1 MISENTMPVLKECEV
16 CGREAH
22 SLFRRKIEGVIME
35 VCNDC
40 RDVGEEPD
48 YDRGSRSPSRNV
60 SKFRNIYSPK
70 KSKPAQK
77 TYKPAS
83 RPSTYKKRDNI
94 SNLKIIDNYSNLLI
108 QCRNKQGFSA
118 KEFANSLFIK
128 ENYYNRIEKGSTQL
142 NIKLARRIEKKYNIT
157 LVETEERQDDEDFS
171 KYSPKTSQDSTDSM
185 IYFRKRG
192 KKPEYDQ

>member
-1 MISENTMPVLKECEV
+1 MRLKECEV

-22 SLFRRKIEGVIME
+22 SLFKRKIEGVIME

-60 SKFRNIYSPK
+60 SKFRNIYANSPK

-77 TYKPAS
+77 AYKPPS
-83 RPSTYKKRDNI
+83 RPSAYKKRDNI
-94 SNLKIIDNYSNLLI
+94 SNLKIVDNYANILI
-108 QCRNKQGFSA
+108 KCRNEQKLSA

-128 ENYYNRIEKGSTQL
+128 ENYYHRIEKGTTQL

-157 LVETEERQDDEDFS
+157 LVETEERQEDEDFS
-171 KYSPKTSQDSTDSM
+171 KYSPKASQDSTDSM

>member
-1 MISENTMPVLKECEV
+1 MPVLKECEV

-22 SLFRRKIEGVIME
+22 SLFRRKIEGIVME

-40 RDVGEEPD
+40 KDVGEEPD
-48 YDRGSRSPSRNV
+48 IDRSSRTPTRNV
-60 SKFRNIYSPK
+60 SKFRDIYSPK
-70 KSKPAQK
+70 KSKPAEK
-77 TYKPAS
+77 TYKPPP

-94 SNLKIIDNYSNLLI
+94 SNLKIIENYTTLLI
-108 QCRNKQGFSA
+108 QCRNKQGLSA

-128 ENYYNRIEKGSTQL
+128 ENYYNRIEKGTTQL
-142 NIKLARRIEKKYNIT
+142 NINLARRIEKKYQIS
-157 LVETEERQDDEDFS
+157 LVEIENQEEEEEFS
-171 KYSPKTSQDSTDSM
+171 KYTPNTSQDSIDSM

>member
-1 MISENTMPVLKECEV
+1 MPILKECEV

-22 SLFRRKIEGVIME
+22 SLFRRKIEGVLME

-48 YDRGSRSPSRNV
+48 IDRSSRSPTRNV
-60 SKFRNIYSPK
+60 SKFRNIYAPK
-70 KSKPAQK
+70 KSKPPQK
-77 TYKPAS
+77 AYKPPS
-83 RPSTYKKRDNI
+83 RPSSYQKRDNI
-94 SNLKIIDNYSNLLI
+94 SNLKIIDNYAALLI
-108 QCRNKQGFSA
+108 QCRNKEGLSA

-142 NIKLARRIEKKYNIT
+142 NIKLARRIEKKYNIN
-157 LVETEERQDDEDFS
+157 LVETEDRQEEEDYS
-171 KYSPKTSQDSTDSM
+171 KYSPKSSQDSTDSM
-185 IYFRKRG
+185 VYFRKRG

>member
-1 MISENTMPVLKECEV
+1 MPVLKECEV

-22 SLFRRKIEGVIME
+22 SLFRRKIEGVLME

-48 YDRGSRSPSRNV
+48 YERSSRKPTRNV
-60 SKFRNIYSPK
+60 SKFRDIYSSK

-77 TYKPAS
+77 AYKPPS
-83 RPSTYKKRDNI
+83 RPSTYKRRDNI
-94 SNLKIIDNYSNLLI
+94 SNLKIIDNYATVLI
-108 QCRNKQGFSA
+108 QCRNKEGLSS

-128 ENYYNRIEKGSTQL
+128 ENYYNRIEKESTQL

-157 LVETEERQDDEDFS
+157 LVETEDRQEEEDVS
-171 KYSPKTSQDSTDSM
+171 QYTPKSQDSTDSM
-185 IYFRKRG
+185 VYFRKRG

>member
-1 MISENTMPVLKECEV
+1 MPVLKECEV

-22 SLFRRKIEGVIME
+22 SLFRRKIEGVLME

-40 RDVGEEPD
+40 RDVGEVPD
-48 YDRGSRSPSRNV
+48 YDRGSRAPTKKV
-60 SKFRNIYSPK
+60 SKFREIYSPN

-77 TYKPAS
+77 AYKPPS
-83 RPSTYKKRDNI
+83 RPSSYKRRDNI
-94 SNLKIIDNYSNLLI
+94 SNLKIIDNYANVLI
-108 QCRNKQGFSA
+108 QCRNEQGLSS

-157 LVETEERQDDEDFS
+157 LVEKEDNQEEEDVS
-171 KYSPKTSQDSTDSM
+171 QYTPKSQDSTDSM
-185 IYFRKRG
+185 VYFRKRG